1 MRIPLSLLGLTLAA
15 AVPAAAQAPVI
26 TEQGDPSVRADTIY
40 RLAVDPA
47 DYPEEDHV
55 LLLDDGVVRMEPDG
69 TGSRTYRTV
78 VQLLT
83 HEAVENYG
91 ELSFGWDLK
100 RERFRLNWA
109 RVIDAKTGRVLSDRP
124 VHDQESLAPVDFDA
138 PVYTDQQ
145 TRRVSLGGVQAGVIV
160 DYSYTTETLQPVL
173 QGDWVGGWSIHTGV
187 PTMRSRYIL
196 DVPAGYQPRIVENN
210 LTFRR
215 REQERNG
222 RRVYTWA
229 VHDLPRIEPERFMA
243 LDSNKVYMSLD
254 FAGRTEWADVARW
267 YAGLSADRYALT
279 PEIEARLAEVVKGAR
294 TLDDSL
300 RAVHRW
306 VAQDFRYV
314 SLSLGIGGYQ
324 PRPPAEVLRTQY
336 GDCKDKATLFIALAR
351 RMGVN
356 AYPVLLNSYGGADA
370 SLPSISQFNHMIAA
384 VERPEGGYTFLD
396 LTAELIPWGE
406 TSPSYQGAFG
416 LLVHPD
422 GRGEPVTFPRD
433 EPSRNRMESLLAGE
447 LAEDGTFKG
456 TFSTTS
462 TGSLQYGLRGAFSS
476 RITPRDRQEIT
487 RNMAQNV
494 FEGAHGDSL
503 EIFDGKD
510 LRAQP
515 RTRLW
520 LSGGRAATPSG
531 GTLILT
537 LPFGNGANRELIA
550 ELEARDEPRRFD
562 IDVADVI
569 GPVETVTEY
578 RVTLPEGY
586 HARLPRNVVAESAFG
601 RYTAE
606 FSQQGR
612 ELRVVR
618 RATGRRGTE
627 PKERMPELLT
637 FLRDMSK
644 DDVQF
649 IVVEPAGG

>member
-1 MRIPLSLLGLTLAA
+1 MRTTCTLLALLLAA
-15 AVPAAAQAPVI
+15 APAAAQAPVI
-26 TEQGDPSVRADTIY
+26 DERGDPSVRADTIY

-47 DYPEEDHV
+47 DYPEEEHV
-55 LLLDDGVVRMEPDG
+55 LLLDDGVVRMEADG

-78 VQLLT
+78 VQVLT
-83 HEAVENYG
+83 QDAAENWG

-109 RVIDAKTGRVLSDRP
+109 RVIDAQTGRVISDKP

-145 TRRVSLGGVQAGVIV
+145 TRRVSLGAVQPGVIV
-160 DYSYTTETLQPVL
+160 DYSYTTETVEPVMA
-173 QGDWVGGWSIHTGV
+173 GDWVTSWSIHTGA

-196 DVPAGYQPRIVENN
+196 DLPAGYQPRIQEHN

-215 REQERNG
+215 REQERGG

-229 VHDLPRIEPERFMA
+229 VNDLPKIDPEPFMA
-243 LDSNKVYMSLD
+243 VDSNRVYMRL
-254 FAGRTEWADVARW
+254 AIGGRTEWAEVARW
-267 YAGLSADRYALT
+267 YHGLSADRYALT
-279 PEIEARLAEVVKGAR
+279 PEIEARLAEVVKDAR
-294 TLDDSL
+294 TREDSL

-324 PRPPAEVLRTQY
+324 PRTPEEVMRTQY

-356 AYPVLLNSYGGADA
+356 AHPVLLNSFGAVDEG
-370 SLPSISQFNHMIAA
+370 LPSISQFNHMIAA
-384 VERPEGGYTFLD
+384 VERPGGGYTFLD

-406 TSPSYQGAFG
+406 VSPGYQGEFG
-416 LLVHPD
+416 LVVHPD
-422 GRGEPVTFPRD
+422 GRAEPVTFPRD
-433 EPSRNRMESLLAGE
+433 EPARNRMESSVAGE
-447 LAEDGTFKG
+447 LAEDGTFSG
-456 TFSTTS
+456 VFTT
-462 TGSLQYGLRGAFSS
+462 TTRGALQYELRSAFAS
-476 RITPRDRQEIT
+476 RISPRDRQEIT

-494 FEGAHGDSL
+494 FEGARGDSL

-510 LRAQP
+510 LRAEV

-537 LPFGNGANRELIA
+537 LPFGNGSMREIISQ
-550 ELEARDEPRRFD
+550 LESRREPRRFD

-569 GPVETVTEY
+569 GPLETMTEY

-586 HARLPRNVVAESAFG
+586 RARLPRNVDARSVFG
-601 RYTAE
+601 SYQAE
-606 FSQQGR
+606 FTQEGR

-618 RATGRRGTE
+618 RMSGRRGTE
-627 PKERMPELLT
+627 PRERLPELLA
-637 FLRDMSK
+637 FLKDMSR
-644 DDVQF
+644 DDVQL
-649 IVVEPAGG
+649 IVVEPATD